1 MSILLNG
8 FRVELSEATFKA
20 YVDKMPDNKECKA
33 IKNEYKNDSFV
44 YWNKGSIFLIPK
56 TSQSK
61 IQIGQETEL
70 KCEENLKLL
79 VALINHLLP
88 TILPDYNPFRLKPL
102 QILAQKKELVKIIVE
117 KQKLNSYSQILKNFK
132 IIPKYTLEA
141 RLIELRPNEV
151 FIGIFLRLGTTWKIT
166 ASLSE
171 LQAKGVSLKSL
182 YVVRRQPQK
191 GESRLVGKIES
202 LTNGII
208 NLSESYNN
216 LSQIHEDEIWLEGSK
231 ASFSH
236 CLKALLG
243 NKYYSFEKERELQ
256 ESNLLIG
263 KGQYEALQK
272 MKKYLTKNS
281 PLYLTSDLKGYI
293 KEQIEI
299 NNNGNYTTMTSSSP
313 VQYCFDSA
321 RTKKDIYAWRGI
333 SNYGPFSREVFSK
346 KSPNILVFF
355 PDTIQGKA
363 EVFLKSFQ
371 EGISIKEGQAEKSS
385 YSGGFA
391 KIFCLTNPNLILK
404 KIAWHENK
412 DQSPA
417 KVYKAY
423 TKIIEDTLSK
433 KQEDIDAAIVII
445 LDEHSNLPDAINP
458 YLHSK
463 SILMLDGIPVQQ
475 IRHSTIQKDKKSLQ
489 YILQNF
495 SLAIYAKLT
504 GQPWT
509 VDQDQ
514 TISDEL
520 IIGIGTSELSNSR
533 FDKRQRFVGITTVFR
548 GDGNYLLSSLSKE
561 CSYDEYPDVLREETI
576 SILQA
581 FKRRNGWQPDD
592 IVRLIF
598 HSARP
603 LKKLNIAQ
611 IISECVQ
618 EVGKEQIVEFAFLTV
633 SEEHPFIVL
642 DTSQQG
648 YKGKGIYAPERG
660 KIIQIGKYTRLLSTN
675 SPRLIK
681 KKTSPLPR
689 PILIRLH
696 PQSNYRDLTYLSEQV
711 LKFTALSWR
720 STFPV
725 AKPVSIYYSEL
736 IANLL
741 GRLKNIPGWSS
752 TILNIKLRASKWFL

>member
-8 FRVELSEATFKA
+8 FKIELSAPTFTA
-20 YVDKMPDNKECKA
+20 YVEQMPNNKNIESIREKHQDDCF
-33 IKNEYKNDSFV
+33 IYWHEGQLFV
-44 YWNKGSIFLIPK
+44 IPK
-56 TSQSK
+56 TPESK
-61 IQIGQETEL
+61 ISIGEKTTLQ
-70 KCEENLKLL
+70 CEENLKLL
-79 VALINHLLP
+79 VARVNHLLP
-88 TILPDYNPFRLKPL
+88 TIVPDYNPVRFQPV
-102 QILAQKKELVKIIVE
+102 QFLAKKTELVKMIIE
-117 KQKLNSYSQILKNFK
+117 KQNLTNYSQILENFK

-151 FIGIFLRLGTTWKIT
+151 FISIFLCLGTNWKIT
-166 ASLSE
+166 ASLSN
-171 LQAKGVSLKSL
+171 LQAQGVNLRDL
-182 YVVRRQPQK
+182 YVVRRQCK
-191 GESRLVGKIES
+191 TGERRLVGKIDS
-202 LTNGII
+202 LTHGII

-243 NKYYSFEKERELQ
+243 NKYYSFERERER
-256 ESNLLIG
+256 EEGNLLIG
-263 KGQYEALQK
+263 TGQYEAL
-272 MKKYLTKNS
+272 KKIKDYLKKS
-281 PLYLTSDLKGYI
+281 PLFLTPDLQGNL

-299 NNNGNYTTMTSSSP
+299 NNDENYTTMTSTST
-313 VQYCFDSA
+313 VEYCFDSA
-321 RTKKDIYAWRGI
+321 RTKKHKIAWYGI
-333 SNYGPFSREVFSK
+333 RDYGPFSREVFSK

-355 PDTIQGKA
+355 PDTIQGKV
-363 EVFLKSFQ
+363 EIFLKSFQ
-371 EGISIKEGQAEKSS
+371 EGISIKEGQFEKSS

-391 KIFCLTNPNLILK
+391 KIFCLTNPKFTLER
-404 KIAWHENK
+404 IAWHENK

-423 TKIIEDTLSK
+423 RKTIEQILSK
-433 KQEDIDAAIVII
+433 MQEDIDAAIVII
-445 LDEHSNLPDAINP
+445 LDEHSNLPDSINP

-463 SILMLDGIPVQQ
+463 SLLLTHGIPVQE
-475 IRHSTIQKDKKSLQ
+475 IRYSNIQKDKKSLQ

-495 SLAIYAKLT
+495 SLAMYAKLT

-520 IIGIGTSELSNSR
+520 VIGIGTSELSNSR
-533 FDKRQRFVGITTVFR
+533 FETRQRFVGITTVFR

-561 CSYDEYPDVLREETI
+561 CSYDEYPDVLRESTI
-576 SILQA
+576 SILQE
-581 FKRRNGWQPDD
+581 FKRRNGWQPGDT
-592 IVRLIF
+592 VRLIF

-603 LKKLNIAQ
+603 LKKVNIAK
-611 IISECVQ
+611 IISECVE

-660 KIIQIGKYTRLLSTN
+660 KIIQIGKYNRLLSTN
-675 SPRLIK
+675 SPHLIK
-681 KKTSPLPR
+681 KETSPIPR
-689 PILIRLH
+689 PLLIRLH
-696 PQSNYRDLTYLSEQV
+696 QQSNYRDLTYLSEQV

-720 STFPV
+720 STFP
-725 AKPVSIYYSEL
+725 APKPVSIYYSEL

-741 GRLKNIPGWSS
+741 GRLKNIEGWSS
-752 TILNIKLRASKWFL
+752 IILNTKLRASKWFL